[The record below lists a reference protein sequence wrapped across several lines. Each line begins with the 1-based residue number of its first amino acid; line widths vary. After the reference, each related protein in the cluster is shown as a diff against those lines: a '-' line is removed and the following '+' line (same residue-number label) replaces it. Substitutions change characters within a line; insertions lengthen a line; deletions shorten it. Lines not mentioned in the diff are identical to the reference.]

1 MKKKRGRTEVLANE
15 PSASSSREPSFSVH
29 VERSLD
35 VALAQGNKFVS
46 VPQLPWETGFLR
58 DVLGSP
64 GSFAPPWLSP
74 LVLPRNLPSVN
85 AQPSVITMDVH
96 EKKSL
101 VRAHYQDRMTAGLN
115 DKRQTILAKWVDLV
129 LLHPQDSRLG
139 QLLLSCVGQ
148 PDCERAIAQLVEDWL
163 ARKSTST
170 LQVRASSFAMYVSFV
185 RKYVG
190 DVAIIPIDEEHVY
203 RYVAHLRSS
212 QKPPTRAQTFVSTL
226 SFVGAVFGW
235 AGAEDAAN
243 SQRVQGAAHLC
254 YLRKRVLRQAPPL
267 DIVAIII
274 LELCCLF
281 ELDNFLRGS
290 AGLCLL
296 ALYGRLRVSDCSRI
310 SHGKI
315 LGDYF
320 EGSLCRVKTARTL
333 EKQTRFL
340 PLIVPIH
347 GLLGFP
353 WFRFFLHARD
363 ELGLDP
369 IPEEAPETTED
380 VVILYPSM
388 SSFLSGTL
396 EKLGAAEMTERL
408 GECLAMLLPKE
419 AFKHYTSHSLKC
431 TLLTYTNVFG
441 LTLEQNELLGYHV
454 VKGHASALNYSR
466 DALASP
472 IRAMMTML
480 ESVKQ
485 GTFRP
490 LSVRGSH
497 FVDLSQAVSVRAQF
511 SESTGYSL
519 DEAALLFASEVAMQ
533 NENSYEAF
541 KDKMS
546 LLGESEFGRID
557 GPCNRVN
564 MNVSLGGMDSD
575 LEAEDDESSS
585 SDSCSTSAEEGMA
598 AVEEDLMGKAA
609 AGINPHADVDRMY
622 RHVRTKVLHFA
633 HVDDMHKTCC
643 GRAVGD
649 TFTIYKKD
657 PELAWPKCRI
667 CFGK

>member
-320 EGSLCRVKTARTL
+320 EGS
-333 EKQTRFL
+333 F
-340 PLIVPIH
+340 
-347 GLLGFP
+347 
-353 WFRFFLHARD
+353 
-363 ELGLDP
+363 
-369 IPEEAPETTED
+369 
-380 VVILYPSM
+380 
-388 SSFLSGTL
+388 GTL

-408 GECLAMLLPKE
+408 GECLAKLLPKE

-609 AGINPHADVDRMY
+609 AGINPHADVCLHAGKSSSKREQF
-622 RHVRTKVLHFA
+622 TK
-633 HVDDMHKTCC
+633 DC
-643 GRAVGD
+643 
-649 TFTIYKKD
+649 
-657 PELAWPKCRI
+657 
-667 CFGK
+667 